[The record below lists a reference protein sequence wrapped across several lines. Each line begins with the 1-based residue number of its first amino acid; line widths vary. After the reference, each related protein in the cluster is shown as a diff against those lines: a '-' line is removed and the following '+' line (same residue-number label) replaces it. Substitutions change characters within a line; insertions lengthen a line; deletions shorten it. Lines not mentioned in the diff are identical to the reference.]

1 MQILKKVPMLSGTMD
16 MHTNSRYKASSIVK
30 EAECFEFHVCLTF
43 QMYKVFLKEG
53 MRHGCSHSL
62 GRANRV
68 LGRRGDRE
76 TYFPLVMFFYSFHKK
91 S

>member
-43 QMYKVFLKEG
+43 QM
-53 MRHGCSHSL
+53 
-62 GRANRV
+62 
-68 LGRRGDRE
+68 
-76 TYFPLVMFFYSFHKK
+76 
-91 S
+91 